1 MVEQDKS
8 QVYVYHD
15 GKFDMMR
22 QSTVHSGYMHGLGT
36 DASSCLYPEHAYK
49 RS

>member
-22 QSTVHSGYMHGLGT
+22 QSTGNQC
-36 DASSCLYPEHAYK
+36 SSANKSRNNENDH
-49 RS
+49 